1 MAAKDVSPTARG
13 RQTVRSILDPLTGEH
28 HDPVPGAAGGATDP
42 TMLPSPIATA
52 PRPDREPVPILL
64 YCPKRGCWETG
75 LWWQGAWRLQGDLA
89 CVVTPTHWIP
99 ASREVVVENCRE
111 GRVTR
116 RKL

>member
-64 YCPKRGCWETG
+64 YCPKRDCWETG
-75 LWWQGAWRLQGDLA
+75 LWWQGAWRLQRDLG
-89 CVVTPTHWIP
+89 CVLSPTHWIP
-99 ASREVVVENCRE
+99 TSTDVVVET
-111 GRVTR
+111 GGDGQVMQ
-116 RKL
+116 RKP